1 MKTEYKRSERIDLLY
16 HLKISCRCSL
26 GIVWIWEGLV
36 PKILAPTELQR
47 RLVVGS
53 GLFWPDPDTFLII
66 LGSAMIVAGG
76 YSMLWMAGALGGAD
90 GNGSN
95 GRADLARRRQQSQL
109 FERSPR
115 RHRERHLSHRLC
127 FGSVETRADRAG
139 STGPLCRWQL
149 TRVTLT

>member
-66 LGSAMIVAGG
+66 LGSAMIVAG
-76 YSMLWMAGALGGAD
+76 AI
-90 GNGSN
+90 
-95 GRADLARRRQQSQL
+95 
-109 FERSPR
+109 
-115 RHRERHLSHRLC
+115 LC
-127 FGSVETRADRAG
+127 FGWLERWAVLTATGAMGALILLVVGNNPSSLSDLHGGIAKDICLIACALVVWKLAPIAPGAPGRCAAG
-139 STGPLCRWQL
+139 S
-149 TRVTLT
+149 